1 MLAWTRKRSIV
12 AETDAESEPSVNLR
26 FDKPRNNAPFF
37 FRQQCFRCMN
47 FVSRS
52 VHTLK
57 PIPRSKHDDVIPSF
71 LQTGAWPWLRTS
83 MQAATML
90 LLVFVLGPHDFGRYA
105 TALAIASIIAPLVV
119 VGPSFIY
126 LDSHRAFG
134 CTREQVAT
142 VWTRTLV
149 VFGPA
154 LAIVVAAGMVVL
166 IGERVDW
173 GVWFALGL
181 AEIAFAGFIEIAA
194 RQDQAAARFNAM
206 GLWQTVP
213 QALRMLAAIA
223 VLALGVTITLAEWV
237 LLTMASTAAVAFA
250 ATRHAVRK
258 DNPRAL
264 ETLVRFLRT
273 VLRYGEVGVANR
285 VIADADKPLLARMVA
300 PAAAGSLTIAQ
311 RLIDV
316 VCLPLQVSV
325 SNALPRLVDARPGER
340 ADAWRHELR
349 WPIAYAL
356 IAGAA
361 LFAFA
366 PWLRALGPAFAMAAG
381 AMAWLCW
388 LPIVGFARGMLGN
401 AALLAGRGD
410 VLERAMWSGAIARVI
425 GAIVAIGFFGWQGA
439 VASLFLGEL
448 VSCLWLL
455 AGRWHPR
462 QPTDAIAAASRTNA
476 PSRARVD
483 KR

>member
-1 MLAWTRKRSIV
+1 M
-12 AETDAESEPSVNLR
+12 
-26 FDKPRNNAPFF
+26 
-37 FRQQCFRCMN
+37 
-47 FVSRS
+47 
-52 VHTLK
+52 
-57 PIPRSKHDDVIPSF
+57 IPNF

-83 MQAATML
+83 MQAATMV
-90 LLVFVLGPHDFGRYA
+90 LLVFMLGPHDFGRYA
-105 TALAIASIIAPLVV
+105 TGLAIASIIAPLVV
-119 VGPSFIY
+119 GGPSFVY

-142 VWTRTLV
+142 VWTRSLL
-149 VFGPA
+149 VFGLA
-154 LAIVVAAGMVVL
+154 LAALVAVAMVVL
-166 IGERVDW
+166 ADDRLDW
-173 GVWFALGL
+173 APWFGIGL
-181 AEIAFAGFIEIAA
+181 AEIALAGFIEIAA

-206 GLWQTVP
+206 GLWQTIP
-213 QALRMLAAIA
+213 HALRLLAVIAI
-223 VLALGVTITLAEWV
+223 LALGITVTLSQWV
-237 LLTMASTAAVAFA
+237 LLMVALSAAVAIA
-250 ATRHAVRK
+250 AVRYTVRK

-316 VCLPLQVSV
+316 VSLPLQVSV
-325 SNALPRLVDARPGER
+325 SNALPRLSEASPTAR
-340 ADAWRHELR
+340 ADAWRRELR
-349 WPIAYAL
+349 WPVVYAL
-356 IAGAA
+356 LAGAA
-361 LFAFA
+361 LLALA
-366 PWLRALGPAFAMAAG
+366 PWLRALDPAFAMAAG
-381 AMAWLCW
+381 ALAWLCW

-401 AALLAGRGD
+401 AALLAGRGE

-462 QPTDAIAAASRTNA
+462 QPTDAIAASSRTNA

>member
-1 MLAWTRKRSIV
+1 
-12 AETDAESEPSVNLR
+12 
-26 FDKPRNNAPFF
+26 
-37 FRQQCFRCMN
+37 
-47 FVSRS
+47 
-52 VHTLK
+52 
-57 PIPRSKHDDVIPSF
+57 VIPNF

-83 MQAATML
+83 MQAATMV
-90 LLVFVLGPHDFGRYA
+90 LLVFMLGPHDFGRYA

-119 VGPSFIY
+119 GGPSFVY

-142 VWTRTLV
+142 VWTRSLL
-149 VFGPA
+149 VFGLA
-154 LAIVVAAGMVVL
+154 LAALVAVAMVVL
-166 IGERVDW
+166 ADDRLDW
-173 GVWFALGL
+173 APWFGIGL
-181 AEIAFAGFIEIAA
+181 AEIALAGFIEIAA

-206 GLWQTVP
+206 GLWQTIP
-213 QALRMLAAIA
+213 HALRLLAVIAI
-223 VLALGVTITLAEWV
+223 LALGITVTLSQWV
-237 LLTMASTAAVAFA
+237 LLMVALSAAVSIA
-250 ATRHAVRK
+250 AVRYTVRK

-316 VCLPLQVSV
+316 VSLPLQVSV
-325 SNALPRLVDARPGER
+325 SNALPRLVDASPGER
-340 ADAWRHELR
+340 ADAWRRELAR
-349 WPIAYAL
+349 PIAYAL
-356 IAGAA
+356 FAGVA
-361 LFAFA
+361 LFALA
-366 PWLRALGPAFAMAAG
+366 PWLRALGPEFAMAAG

-410 VLERAMWSGAIARVI
+410 VLERAMWSGAIARVVS
-425 GAIVAIGFFGWQGA
+425 AIFAIGFFGWQGA

-455 AGRWHPR
+455 AGRWRPQ
-462 QPTDAIAAASRTNA
+462 QPTDSFAAASRTSS

-483 KR
+483 KNIVGRDTL